1 MPPRCV
7 LPLCGP
13 TERIGGLKLKCAFC
27 RCGITEGNA
36 ASNSSGAKELKPCAL
51 PRPPLP
57 LRPSHLVGIVS
68 VVLEVGP
75 PCLGNEDAGLAVR
88 RHGNCFVTPAPHT
101 PSAGRETELTVT
113 LRPYFSSTQC
123 QAHARFY
130 QPQNFYRGSQ
140 VLALLSR
147 GACSTCPG
155 ISASLRLSVLAVAVA
170 VSSPAAEVPGRAQ
183 SGGRWANGSRFVTSA
198 PESSK
203 WDGRHTDL
211 RFLRRPAGSRQQ
223 TYRLMVFIFMGC
235 ASMKDGFD
243 ASDDVF
249 RKLGCT
255 CLETAHP

>member
-1 MPPRCV
+1 MARWVRHHKSGGDTPPRCV

-13 TERIGGLKLKCAFC
+13 TEGIRGLKLKCAFC
-27 RCGITEGNA
+27 RCGTTER
-36 ASNSSGAKELKPCAL
+36 KRRLKLKWGERAEAL
-51 PRPPLP
+51 CSPPAPLL
-57 LRPSHLVGIVS
+57 LRPSPLVGIVS

-75 PCLGNEDAGLAVR
+75 PCLGDEDAGLAVR

-101 PSAGRETELTVT
+101 SSAGREMELTVT
-113 LRPYFSSTQC
+113 LGPYFSSKQC
-123 QAHARFY
+123 EAHARFY

-170 VSSPAAEVPGRAQ
+170 VSSPTAEVPGRAQ
-183 SGGRWANGSRFVTSA
+183 SGGRRANGSRFVTSA

-223 TYRLMVFIFMGC
+223 TYRLMVFIFMG
-235 ASMKDGFD
+235 
-243 ASDDVF
+243 
-249 RKLGCT
+249 
-255 CLETAHP
+255 